1 MRRRGWQVSRPGRL
15 REETFDGPLGL
26 LPRPGRG
33 EQQQRADGESAT
45 RSTGATDH
53 PAPSPH
59 SSASGRD
66 TEDPGATIERDL
78 LHQRE
83 RDGIAIGADQ
93 VGER

>member
-83 RDGIAIGADQ
+83 RDGLTIGADQ

>member
-15 REETFDGPLGL
+15 REETFD
-26 LPRPGRG
+26 GRG

-83 RDGIAIGADQ
+83 RDGLTIGADQ